1 MSFGSLILFLDILW
15 LFVWF
20 GIAIW
25 FESDASLPFIY
36 RENIRDLL
44 FHYANVGGIL
54 YIIRHSTQKYLNWF
68 LIIPFIFALLGDIQ
82 HLVSVIINLPQT
94 HQTAWDAFLVL
105 SIWGLSTTVLGL
117 FYFLSIKNI
126 KKTNLR

>member
-1 MSFGSLILFLDILW
+1 MSFGLLILFLDILW
-15 LFVWF
+15 LFAWF
-20 GIAIW
+20 GIAVW
-25 FESDASLPFIY
+25 FESDGSLPFSY

-44 FHYANVGGIL
+44 FHYANVGGMI
-54 YIIRHSTQKYLNWF
+54 YIIRHSTQKDLNWV
-68 LIIPFIFALLGDIQ
+68 LIIPFIFALLGDVQ

-94 HQTAWDAFLVL
+94 HQSAWSAFLAL
-105 SIWGLSTTVLGL
+105 SIWALSTTILGL